1 LWAWNFTSTSILCG
15 GYRCGNALI
24 CSIPGEMRIPRRHHL
39 FETDALHTLWR
50 VPAWLTDGSIDV
62 STTEDP
68 DDRDLR
74 RRLLARRLISH
85 QARTQT
91 VTYFTDCSRNQLETL
106 RRRWGVATNER
117 HRGPSP
123 TSFAEFFRN
132 ARTLQAA
139 TAAAILFNLLDTRR
153 RPGHH
158 PSPGTTKLATGEQI
172 CYVFEALQACFP
184 HVELEFEH
192 MVLLATGLARGEAI
206 RLGHCTQCGT
216 AILVDNFASRQTACR
231 HCSRDVS
238 ACDASHLRLR

>member
-1 LWAWNFTSTSILCG
+1 
-15 GYRCGNALI
+15 
-24 CSIPGEMRIPRRHHL
+24 MRIPRRHHL
-39 FETDALHTLWR
+39 FETEALHTLWC

-62 STTEDP
+62 STTDDP

-153 RPGHH
+153 RPGLP

-172 CYVFEALQACFP
+172 CYVYEALQACFP

-192 MVLLATGLARGEAI
+192 MVLLANWPRSRRDASVWVTAHSAAQPCWSTISRPGRPLADIVREMCPPATPATIGSGRTGQWRSTLSAV
-206 RLGHCTQCGT
+206 HCTQ
-216 AILVDNFASRQTACR
+216 RR
-231 HCSRDVS
+231 
-238 ACDASHLRLR
+238 